1 MLVLQPSKR
10 ARRHTGTTG
19 NCVGEQ
25 NANPQSKMSKGNLL
39 KNQQSYNLNRFIQQ
53 GYPQFNYVPLF
64 FESSVDPSSE
74 IYTLELF
81 CFFFSE
87 F

>member
-1 MLVLQPSKR
+1 M
-10 ARRHTGTTG
+10 
-19 NCVGEQ
+19 GEQ

-81 CFFFSE
+81 CFFFLNFKFQYQE
-87 F
+87 KQIKRN